1 MRKLDSVIIAGKN
14 KAARMVQEHGLSKEE
29 GGGSQILMEIGLII
43 VGVALL
49 IIFNTKISEMVS
61 SFAESAKTKLNG
73 IWPAS

>member
-1 MRKLDSVIIAGKN
+1 MKKLDAMMIAGKN
-14 KAARMVQEHGLSKEE
+14 KAARLIQEHVLSKEE

>member
-1 MRKLDSVIIAGKN
+1 MRKLDYVMIAGKN
-14 KAARMVQEHGLSKEE
+14 KAARMVQEHVLSKEE

-61 SFAESAKTKLNG
+61 SFAESAKTKLNA